1 MGCYGSV
8 KCKKKK
14 HRKTKQAAST
24 SSGEPVFRRLLRSHT
39 HDITGQGGRAQRNRE
54 EALNINNK
62 EQNETNKK

>member
-1 MGCYGSV
+1 MQ
-8 KCKKKK
+8 KK

-24 SSGEPVFRRLLRSHT
+24 SSGEPVFRRLLRSHA
-39 HDITGQGGRAQRNRE
+39 HYITGQGGRAQRNRE